1 MGYRWYDQESIQP
14 LFPFG
19 HGLSYTRFA
28 YSQLSVKR
36 RGDGVDVTFTLRNTG
51 ARTGAEVAQAYIG
64 PPAAAPVEFAP
75 KSLAGFARIE
85 LAPGHSR
92 RVEIHID
99 ARALTFWSAATHA
112 WAMPK
117 GTREIY
123 LGSSSRDIRLRG
135 TIPAGVSPLCLLLQC
150 LV

>member
-1 MGYRWYDQESIQP
+1 VTYSEGIAVGYRWYDQQSIQP

-19 HGLSYTRFA
+19 HGLSYTRFE

-36 RGDGVDVTFTLRNTG
+36 RGGGVDVTFTLRNAG
-51 ARTGAEVAQAYIG
+51 ARKGAEVAQVYIG

-85 LAPGHSR
+85 LAPGQSR
-92 RVEIHID
+92 QVSIHID
-99 ARALTFWSAATHA
+99 ARALSYWSTATHA

-117 GTREIY
+117 GSREIY
-123 LGSSSRDIRLRG
+123 LGSSSRDIRLQG
-135 TIPAGVSPLCLLLQC
+135 AIPAGVSEE
-150 LV
+150 